1 MADAPEQ
8 PKLDQT
14 WQLAGEP
21 KWHLFTTFIDGAVM
35 TLKVT
40 EGGPATIVGFR
51 GTAQDPNNPFGGYV
65 VAQELS
71 TVELERGKISV
82 LSLR

>member
-21 KWHLFTTFIDGAVM
+21 KWQLFTTFIDGAVM

-51 GTAQDPNNPFGGYV
+51 GTAQDPNNPFAGYV

>member
-1 MADAPEQ
+1 
-8 PKLDQT
+8 
-14 WQLAGEP
+14 
-21 KWHLFTTFIDGAVM
+21 M

-51 GTAQDPNNPFGGYV
+51 GNAQDPNDPTAGYV
-65 VAQELS
+65 VAEELS

-82 LSLR
+82 LSLP